1 MQQGRSEVTDSGS
14 PAPSL
19 LALFFGF
26 ASVSALAFGGV
37 LPWARFVVVG
47 RRGWLTPEAF
57 TDMLAVCQLLP
68 GPNIANMSVAIGA
81 QFRGPLGS
89 LAALTGLMA
98 APVAIVLALAAIYA
112 RFSEIPQVRGALAG
126 MAAAAAGLVVAM
138 ALKMAGPLIRRRALA
153 AAPVIAVTFGAVALM
168 RWPLWPVVIVLAP
181 ISIWLGVVLS
191 RRERR
196 A

>member
-1 MQQGRSEVTDSGS
+1 MQQPRAEITASGS

-19 LALFFGF
+19 LDLFLGF

-37 LPWARFVVVG
+37 LPWARFVVVE
-47 RRGWLTPEAF
+47 RRGWLTPDAF

-81 QFRGPLGS
+81 RFRGPLGS
-89 LAALTGLMA
+89 LAAMTGLMA
-98 APVAIVLALAAIYA
+98 APVAIVLALAALYA
-112 RFSEIPQVRGALAG
+112 RFADIPQVRGALAG
-126 MAAAAAGLVVAM
+126 MAASAAGLVVAM

-153 AAPVIAVTFGAVALM
+153 AAPVIVVTFVAVALM

-181 ISIWLGVVLS
+181 VSIWLGVAVGP
-191 RRERR
+191 RERR
-196 A
+196 

>member
-1 MQQGRSEVTDSGS
+1 MQQPRAEITASGS

-19 LALFFGF
+19 LDLFLGF

-37 LPWARFVVVG
+37 LPWARFVVVE
-47 RRGWLTPEAF
+47 RRGWLTPDAF

-81 QFRGPLGS
+81 RFRGPVGS
-89 LAALTGLMA
+89 LAAMTGLMA
-98 APVAIVLALAAIYA
+98 APVAIVLVLAALYA
-112 RFSEIPQVRGALAG
+112 RFSGMPQVRGALAG

-138 ALKMAGPLIRRRALA
+138 ALKMAGPLMRSRALA
-153 AAPVIAVTFGAVALM
+153 AGPVIVVTFVAVALM

-181 ISIWLGVVLS
+181 VSIWLGIAV
-191 RRERR
+191 RPRERR